1 MSSPVVVTEG
11 LTKHYGTTV
20 GVEDLAL
27 EVEEGEIYGFLG
39 PNGAGKTTTLR
50 LLLGLI
56 EPTGGKGEVLG
67 YDIWHQSVE
76 VKRIVG
82 YLPGDPALYPELTG
96 EAHIRFISKFNGHDE
111 RNGRELAT
119 RLELEL
125 DKRIED
131 YSRGMKQKL
140 ALVLALMKKPS
151 VLIMDEPTN
160 ALDPLTQ
167 HVLYDLLREYRNEG
181 TTVLF
186 SSHNL
191 PEIERV
197 CSRVGII
204 RDGHLSRAERI
215 EDLGAKRIRTVEVVF
230 ENEVPRGFDN
240 IPGVSEVKIDQD
252 RLELKLKGDIN
263 PLLRKIA
270 QYEIVDLSFTHAS
283 LEDIFLEF
291 YGKNEGGE
299 PS

>member
-1 MSSPVVVTEG
+1 MTNKVIVTES
-11 LTKHYGTTV
+11 LTKYYGKTV

-50 LLLGLI
+50 MLMGLI
-56 EPTGGKGEVLG
+56 QPTRGTGTILG
-67 YDIWHQSVE
+67 YDTWRRSVD
-76 VKRIVG
+76 VRRRVG
-82 YLPGDPALYPELTG
+82 YLPGDAALYQELTG
-96 EAHIRFISKFNGHDE
+96 EAHIRFISKFNDHE
-111 RNGRELAT
+111 LKNGIDLAS

-125 DKRIED
+125 NKRVED

-140 ALVLALMKKPS
+140 ALVLALMKKPLL
-151 VLIMDEPTN
+151 LIMDEPTN

-167 HVLYDLLREYRNEG
+167 HALYELLREYRRDG

-191 PEIERV
+191 PEVERV

-204 RDGHLSRAERI
+204 RGGHLSRVERI
-215 EDLGAKRIRTVEVVF
+215 EDLGVKRMRNVEVIF
-230 ENEVPRGFDN
+230 AGEVPEGLEN
-240 IPGVSEVKIDQD
+240 IPGVSNVEINGERV
-252 RLELKLKGDIN
+252 ELKLKGNID
-263 PLLRKIA
+263 PLIKRIA
-270 QYEIVDLSFTHAS
+270 GYDVADLSLTHAS

-299 PS
+299 SS